1 VLTDSAHCSLHIAV
15 VEACSHRC
23 TLKGF
28 RVRCLLYVLRQLQLC
43 IQVVEAFT
51 AGSKKENVA
60 AKGVGLGEKVKAP
73 KKAKKTKAKPKG
85 RNVHCCVRLLPA
97 LSFRVFLVLRS
108 RAACRCRVGVH
119 TRVIGGAPGAV
130 APDQRR
136 ERPASL
142 LDAYRA
148 RVQADC
154 TRCPFPAAAFRRAA
168 GRSRV
173 ESSGVEWAWAD
184 RSGMGGVGVAF
195 ARRRT
200 GSKNSKRYNTQVQ
213 HSNAGSVLGWV

>member
-1 VLTDSAHCSLHIAV
+1 MQSQMH
-15 VEACSHRC
+15 VEGLC
-23 TLKGF
+23 
-28 RVRCLLYVLRQLQLC
+28 VRCLLYVLRQLQLC
-43 IQVVEAFT
+43 TQVVEAFT

-148 RVQADC
+148 RAQADC

-173 ESSGVEWAWAD
+173 ESSRVEWCGHGQID
-184 RSGMGGVGVAF
+184 QGREVLVLHLRGVGPAVRTRSVAT
-195 ARRRT
+195 R
-200 GSKNSKRYNTQVQ
+200 K
-213 HSNAGSVLGWV
+213 SNAPTPDQCVMGWV

>member
-1 VLTDSAHCSLHIAV
+1 MQSQMH
-15 VEACSHRC
+15 VEGLC
-23 TLKGF
+23 
-28 RVRCLLYVLRQLQLC
+28 VRCLLYVLRQSQLC
-43 IQVVEAFT
+43 TQVVEAFT

-60 AKGVGLGEKVKAP
+60 AKSVGLGEKVKAP

-173 ESSGVEWAWAD
+173 ESSRVEWCGHGQID
-184 RSGMGGVGVAF
+184 QGREVLVLHLRGVGPAVRTRSVAT
-195 ARRRT
+195 R
-200 GSKNSKRYNTQVQ
+200 K
-213 HSNAGSVLGWV
+213 SNAPTPDQCVMGWV

>member
-1 VLTDSAHCSLHIAV
+1 MH
-15 VEACSHRC
+15 VEGLC
-23 TLKGF
+23 
-28 RVRCLLYVLRQLQLC
+28 VRCLLYVLRQSQLC
-43 IQVVEAFT
+43 TQVVEAFT

-85 RNVHCCVRLLPA
+85 RNVYCCVRSLPA
-97 LSFRVFLVLRS
+97 LSFRVFLLLRS

-136 ERPASL
+136 ECPASHP
-142 LDAYRA
+142 AYRS
-148 RVQADC
+148 RVQTDG

-173 ESSGVEWAWAD
+173 ESSRVEWCGHGQIDQGREALVLHL
-184 RSGMGGVGVAF
+184 RGVGPAVRTRSVAT
-195 ARRRT
+195 R
-200 GSKNSKRYNTQVQ
+200 K
-213 HSNAGSVLGWV
+213 SNAPTPDQCVMGWV

>member
-1 VLTDSAHCSLHIAV
+1 MQSQMHFEGLC
-15 VEACSHRC
+15 
-23 TLKGF
+23 
-28 RVRCLLYVLRQLQLC
+28 VRCLLYVLRQSQLC
-43 IQVVEAFT
+43 TQVVEAFT

-60 AKGVGLGEKVKAP
+60 AKSVGLGEKVKAP

-97 LSFRVFLVLRS
+97 LSFRVFLLLRS

-173 ESSGVEWAWAD
+173 ESSRVEWCGHGQID
-184 RSGMGGVGVAF
+184 QGREVLVLHLRGVGPAVRTRSVAT
-195 ARRRT
+195 R
-200 GSKNSKRYNTQVQ
+200 K
-213 HSNAGSVLGWV
+213 SNAPTPDQCVMGWV